1 MADWIEACAVDDIS
15 KEDVICFDPRGLPLA
30 R

>member
-1 MADWIEACAVDDIS
+1 MADWIEACAVDDIEE
-15 KEDVICFDPRGLPLA
+15 EDVICFDPRGLPLA